1 MIVNSLE
8 RVDSVEFASST
19 IENLRAVQD
28 DDRSR
33 RRLNV
38 AILLQ
43 KARNFE
49 RGFKTLGFLDY
60 KQQFGN

>member
-8 RVDSVEFASST
+8 RVDSVEFASSI

-49 RGFKTLGFLDY
+49 RDFKTLGLLDN